1 MRPRTAPRPVPSP
14 ATPETTRY
22 LAYVLL
28 DLATVDPAAAEA
40 GLAAAAAVASAVG
53 LARPFEEVARRE
65 LELGE
70 RAWDR
75 VGRLAATVAPA

>member
-1 MRPRTAPRPVPSP
+1 MPSAVPRPVPSP
-14 ATPETTRY
+14 ATPETLRY

-28 DLATVDPAAAEA
+28 DLATVDPAAEEA
-40 GLAAAAAVASAVG
+40 GLAAAIAVAAGVG
-53 LARPFEEVARRE
+53 LAEPFAEVARRE

-75 VGRLAATVAPA
+75 VARLAAGPAPA